1 MAQPR
6 QQDQRRGREN
16 QPPRQWVDD
25 FDPKW
30 IQKGIDK
37 TGISFCEKF
46 GKFLKEQNL
55 SSSQIRNVFGEL
67 KRIQMKGFESE
78 KTAFLLLKPKMSYA
92 VSREGKESLKELS
105 KVFNKAYDAVD
116 TESDNGT
123 THFNNLVDFMESV
136 LAYHKA
142 YGGK

>member
-1 MAQPR
+1 MKQEH
-6 QQDQRRGREN
+6 GN
-16 QPPRQWVDD
+16 KPPKRNWTQE
-25 FDPKW
+25 FDPQW
-30 IQKGIDK
+30 IKKGITK
-37 TGISFCEKF
+37 TGIDFCDEF
-46 GKFLKEQNL
+46 GKFLTKQDL
-55 SSSQIRNVFGEL
+55 STSQIRNVFGEI

-92 VSREGKESLKELS
+92 VSREGKGGLKELS